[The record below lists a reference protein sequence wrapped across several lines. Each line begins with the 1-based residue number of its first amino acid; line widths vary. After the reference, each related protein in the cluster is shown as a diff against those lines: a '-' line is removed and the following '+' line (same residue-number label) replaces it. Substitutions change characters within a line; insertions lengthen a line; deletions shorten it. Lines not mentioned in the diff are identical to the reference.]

1 MGKEWRVGV
10 PLSTGEGP
18 VEGAVPHPKMNS
30 LL

>member
-1 MGKEWRVGV
+1 VGV
-10 PLSTGEGP
+10 PLPTGEGP